1 MGFWIFGVLFSLLIP
16 LLMLFIGKGFITRGV
31 EKINMIYGYRTG
43 MSMKNQDTWD
53 FAHRHCGKL
62 WKWIGIISLPLS
74 VIPYL
79 FVLGKGEDT
88 IGVLMTII
96 VSIQTLVLIGSIF
109 PTEIALR
116 KRFDSDGN
124 KKEK

>member
-1 MGFWIFGVLFSLLIP
+1 M
-16 LLMLFIGKGFITRGV
+16 
-31 EKINMIYGYRTG
+31 
-43 MSMKNQDTWD
+43 
-53 FAHRHCGKL
+53 
-62 WKWIGIISLPLS
+62 PLS

>member
-16 LLMLFIGKGFITRGV
+16 LLMLFIGKGFIKRGP